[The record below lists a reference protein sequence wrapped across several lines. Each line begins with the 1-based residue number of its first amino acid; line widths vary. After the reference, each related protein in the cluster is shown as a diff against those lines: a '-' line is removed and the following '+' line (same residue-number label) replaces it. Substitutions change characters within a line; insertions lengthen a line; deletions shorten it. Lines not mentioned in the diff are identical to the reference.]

1 MFRSD
6 LFTGKITWVFIVEN
20 SMIKFNFQTKYF
32 FSIFFRGK
40 IPNNKRLQRPTG
52 GEGEEG
58 GLALGQGTGPGT
70 GFLPQQFS
78 SAFQQQDGAH
88 KLYNRRRNRPV
99 RAGVGSGGGPP
110 RYPQFNSS
118 PDIHNLNTFFQHDN
132 HDILDGGGGG
142 LLFPYEA
149 GGNFLADNINNQFE
163 GNFNSNNNNNEGK
176 YGGNYG
182 FNSSPDYPES
192 GFKPA
197 GPPLGGGRRPYSGFR
212 RRPNGPQR
220 PGSAFGG
227 AGNSDSSELFGNF
240 EVDLTGGRPLGGGGR
255 PARAGNRP
263 RRNGGILGLF
273 SALLQ

>member
-1 MFRSD
+1 
-6 LFTGKITWVFIVEN
+6 VFIVEN
-20 SMIKFNFQTKYF
+20 SITELNFQTKYF
-32 FSIFFRGK
+32 FSFHFRGK
-40 IPNNKRLQRPTG
+40 IPNNKRPLRPTG
-52 GEGEEG
+52 GEEG
-58 GLALGQGTGPGT
+58 GTGPGT
-70 GFLPQQFS
+70 GFLPP
-78 SAFQQQDGAH
+78 QQDGAH

-99 RAGVGSGGGPP
+99 RAGVGSGGGGGGP

-132 HDILDGGGGG
+132 HDSLDDGGGG

-149 GGNFLADNINNQFE
+149 GGNFLADNIHQFE
-163 GNFNSNNNNNEGK
+163 GNFNSNNINEGNDEGK

-227 AGNSDSSELFGNF
+227 GGNSDSSELFSSF

-255 PARAGNRP
+255 PSRAGNRP
-263 RRNGGILGLF
+263 RRNGGLLGLF